1 MFIYFIIV
9 ITVTEENNRGVIT
22 VTEAA
27 IIFAWGRNEEAVR
40 MQISLH
46 LSRKQMQSKFY
57 IKEYRYNVYSHRVVV
72 TQRTTKNLT
81 REAISHG
88 NHRRAHIKKGQRK
101 KCLCTFD
108 PLYCCNTESINMPLV
123 S

>member
-9 ITVTEENNRGVIT
+9 ITVTEDNV
-22 VTEAA
+22 AA

-46 LSRKQMQSKFY
+46 LSRKQMQSNFY

-72 TQRTTKNLT
+72 TQRTTKKNLT

-88 NHRRAHIKKGQRK
+88 NHGRVHIKKGQRK